1 MVIRERAVGA
11 IIRDEHGRLLLI
23 RRGRPP
29 GAGRWSIPGGRVEPG
44 ESDAA
49 ALAREVREET
59 GLAVEPGRLVGE
71 LEIPNRDR
79 DVVYEVADYRAT
91 VVGGELRPGDDAADA
106 AWYDPAELADLPLT
120 DNLLD
125 FLTRYGVLDHP
136 PRRS

>member
-1 MVIRERAVGA
+1 V
-11 IIRDEHGRLLLI
+11 
-23 RRGRPP
+23 
-29 GAGRWSIPGGRVEPG
+29 PGGGAFP
-44 ESDAA
+44 AA
-49 ALAREVREET
+49 
-59 GLAVEPGRLVGE
+59 GPGRLVGA
-71 LEIPNRDR
+71 LEIPNPER

-106 AWYDPAELADLPLT
+106 AWYDPAELTDLPLT